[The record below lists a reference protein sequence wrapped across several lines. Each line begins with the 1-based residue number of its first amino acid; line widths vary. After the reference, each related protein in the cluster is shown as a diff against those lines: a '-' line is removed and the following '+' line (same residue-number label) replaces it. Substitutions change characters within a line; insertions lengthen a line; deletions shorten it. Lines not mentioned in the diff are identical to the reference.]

1 MQISLQQAS
10 KRFNKEWI
18 FRNLDYTFELGQ
30 HYALIGN
37 NGSGK
42 STLLQIIAGYSS
54 LTKGSIHWS
63 DNDHTT
69 IFQQISF
76 AAPYLELVEEFTT
89 MEQFE
94 FHATFKTLQSSITVN
109 DIIERIGLKNSA
121 HKQIRYFS
129 SGMKQRL
136 KLALAIFSET
146 PILLLDEPCSNLDK
160 EGYALYHDLIRNY
173 AMHKLIIIGSNDT
186 QEYDYCTKLFF
197 FQSVQIFV
205 FEIDLPEFSIII
217 ALCLEMQRSGLLRY
231 GSGLSVAPCPCRQ
244 CGVRC
249 GDRDRAPLK
258 SRHVGPAHP
267 SQSDQSRGRGPAQR
281 REGVHDPAP
290 RGGQY
295 RHSVP
300 PH

>member
-89 MEQFE
+89 IEQFE
-94 FHATFKTLQSSITVN
+94 FHNRFKPFRKDLTTAQM
-109 DIIERIGLKNSA
+109 IEMIGLKA
-121 HKQIRYFS
+121 ATDKQIRYFS

-186 QEYDYCTKLFF
+186 QEYDYCTKH
-197 FQSVQIFV
+197 IN
-205 FEIDLPEFSIII
+205 
-217 ALCLEMQRSGLLRY
+217 LLDY
-231 GSGLSVAPCPCRQ
+231 KVA
-244 CGVRC
+244 GNNN
-249 GDRDRAPLK
+249 
-258 SRHVGPAHP
+258 
-267 SQSDQSRGRGPAQR
+267 
-281 REGVHDPAP
+281 
-290 RGGQY
+290 
-295 RHSVP
+295 
-300 PH
+300 